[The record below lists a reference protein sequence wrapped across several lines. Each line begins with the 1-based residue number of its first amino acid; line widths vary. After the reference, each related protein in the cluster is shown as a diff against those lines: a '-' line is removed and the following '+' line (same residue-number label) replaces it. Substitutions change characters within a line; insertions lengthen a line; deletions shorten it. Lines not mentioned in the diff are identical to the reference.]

1 MNLDIRKVLI
11 LGLLLALSG
20 TVGLAQLNQG
30 PQEFQVPQGLTLGPG
45 AQVGQGSDG
54 HGLRQSL
61 RLFGRFFDLSDE
73 QIDAIIGVVEDTHA
87 EIAGVHQQIKG
98 LEVELAQLLRSGQA
112 GAGQVG
118 AIVLDI
124 HALKQSVVA
133 LREAMGSAIEVEMD
147 EGQLARLER
156 VRQVARL
163 QVLFPAMKTLG
174 LIPVHPAGPGDR
186 APEN

>member
-1 MNLDIRKVLI
+1 
-11 LGLLLALSG
+11 
-20 TVGLAQLNQG
+20 
-30 PQEFQVPQGLTLGPG
+30 
-45 AQVGQGSDG
+45 
-54 HGLRQSL
+54 
-61 RLFGRFFDLSDE
+61 LFGRFFDLSDE

-87 EIAGVHQQIKG
+87 EIAGVHQQIKA

-133 LREAMGSAIEVEMD
+133 LREAMGSAIEAEMD
-147 EGQLARLER
+147 EAQLARLEH

-174 LIPVHPAGPGDR
+174 LIPAHPAGPGDG